1 MKRFVLRLALS
12 FLLSSNAYAQAP
24 FYQGKTIKIVA
35 GYGAGSVDDIWARL
49 IAQYMSKYIV
59 GNPNIIVQ
67 NMSGAS
73 SLVAANYL
81 YKIAKPDGLTF
92 GGVRSSLYFDQLV
105 GRKEVQFD
113 WSKFTWLGSPTQSDQ
128 LLYMRAN
135 TPYKTIYE
143 VRKATVAPKCGSN
156 GTAASG
162 YYIPHLLN
170 ETLGTKFNVI
180 TGYKDGPETDL
191 AVEKE
196 EIHCRAI
203 SIETLFVREPFI
215 TWRKN
220 GFVRV
225 LIQTGTKRDPRLPD
239 VPTLYELMNE
249 FKTPEI
255 SKRLA
260 TVIVASGVFGRPFLA
275 MPGIPSDRVKILQA
289 AFTKALT
296 DSGLLAEAN
305 DRKLEIAPVAAEELE
320 TLAREVMTQPPEV
333 IEKMKQVLGH

>member
-1 MKRFVLRLALS
+1 MFFRLRQQAQQVILLAARETGQKPHHPCLVLARHLARHI
-12 FLLSSNAYAQAP
+12 P
-24 FYQGKTIKIVA
+24 
-35 GYGAGSVDDIWARL
+35 
-49 IAQYMSKYIV
+49 
-59 GNPNIIVQ
+59 GNPVIVVQ

-113 WSKFTWLGSPTQSDQ
+113 WAKFTWLGSPTQSNQ

-135 TPYKTIYE
+135 TPYKTIYD
-143 VRKATVAPKCGSN
+143 VRKAAVAPKCGTS

-203 SIETLFVREPFI
+203 SLETLFVREPFI

-260 TVIVASGVFGRPFLA
+260 TVIVASGIFGRPFIA
-275 MPGIPSDRVKILQA
+275 MPGIQPDRVKILQT
-289 AFTKALT
+289 AFMKALS
-296 DSGLLAEAN
+296 DSALLAEAN
-305 DRKLEIAPVAAEELE
+305 DRKLEIDPVAAEELE
-320 TLAREVMTQPPEV
+320 TLAREVMTQLPEV
-333 IEKMKQVLGH
+333 IEKMKQVLGN

>member
-49 IAQYMSKYIV
+49 IAQYMPKYIP

-128 LLYMRAN
+128 
-135 TPYKTIYE
+135 PSI
-143 VRKATVAPKCGSN
+143 CGR
-156 GTAASG
+156 
-162 YYIPHLLN
+162 IHL
-170 ETLGTKFNVI
+170 T
-180 TGYKDGPETDL
+180 
-191 AVEKE
+191 
-196 EIHCRAI
+196 R
-203 SIETLFVREPFI
+203 R
-215 TWRKN
+215 
-220 GFVRV
+220 
-225 LIQTGTKRDPRLPD
+225 
-239 VPTLYELMNE
+239 
-249 FKTPEI
+249 
-255 SKRLA
+255 
-260 TVIVASGVFGRPFLA
+260 
-275 MPGIPSDRVKILQA
+275 
-289 AFTKALT
+289 FTKCV
-296 DSGLLAEAN
+296 
-305 DRKLEIAPVAAEELE
+305 K
-320 TLAREVMTQPPEV
+320 PP
-333 IEKMKQVLGH
+333 